1 MNYYYPHITFFIV
14 FMVAAVPV
22 LYYYQRKNP
31 HPRFRPGFGEMTMVT
46 VMAAMLCGGLSFGLG
61 SLFRP
66 ENDGTSLK
74 KAPDRMDLNNGGDED
89 KDKDRNKGRSQTKE
103 KDTGDLSGAGF
114 KRGSD

>member
-1 MNYYYPHITFFIV
+1 MKFYYPHITFFIV

-46 VMAAMLCGGLSFGLG
+46 VMAVMLCGGMAFGLG

-66 ENDGTSLK
+66 ENDGTALK
-74 KAPDRMDLNNGGDED
+74 KAPERYDIDRSGGED
-89 KDKDRNKGRSQTKE
+89 KDDKDSPRSSAKE
-103 KDTGDLSGAGF
+103 KDTGDVSGGGF